1 MVGSCECEELC
12 AAWRLGGKAAGSADS
27 GHTLV
32 HRGLMQR
39 CGMCR
44 SERIKVCVCLVCCV
58 CSDERDLF
66 DLAILASGGPS
77 SSTAQCSYSQASKL
91 SS

>member
-1 MVGSCECEELC
+1 MEGQQC
-12 AAWRLGGKAAGSADS
+12 AARTCQLQLLSSGGSD
-27 GHTLV
+27 HTLV
-32 HRGLMQR
+32 HRGLVQR
-39 CGMCR
+39 GGLCR

-77 SSTAQCSYSQASKL
+77 SSTAQCRYSQASKL
-91 SS
+91 FS